1 MTREFL
7 LQKSQIDD
15 FPEKICYN
23 LEKGDRI
30 AMEHITLFTNIL
42 PEEQERMRICFHA
55 REDIFRNGETIMEY
69 SSSMNKIGL
78 VLYGRAVLY
87 CCDEE

>member
-23 LEKGDRI
+23 LEKGDR
-30 AMEHITLFTNIL
+30 NIL
-42 PEEQERMRICFHA
+42 TTYSDTYTWDWSDSYYDNLKKKIDEFMNMRM
-55 REDIFRNGETIMEY
+55 GENNI
-69 SSSMNKIGL
+69 
-78 VLYGRAVLY
+78 
-87 CCDEE
+87 

>member
-23 LEKGDRI
+23 LEKGGKHDGK
-30 AMEHITLFTNIL
+30 TYYTFY
-42 PEEQERMRICFHA
+42 
-55 REDIFRNGETIMEY
+55 GY
-69 SSSMNKIGL
+69 SS
-78 VLYGRAVLY
+78 
-87 CCDEE
+87 